1 MRLFRGRWI
10 FLLAGGLAL
19 VGLLNCGIGFLAL
32 KRLEK
37 KAGAPIRGTF
47 LPYPFL
53 PRFVLKNSSLNWQG
67 RFQVLSGTVH
77 VRYDPFF
84 LLPGWRFRTRISG
97 WNLAVRFSGDLAA
110 SQGISE
116 VKVDWAEADFAFF
129 EKGDPEI
136 FLFDVQSPQIHFHV
150 VKEEGPRTEN

>member
-10 FLLAGGLAL
+10 FPLAGGLAL
-19 VGLLNCGIGFLAL
+19 GGLLNCGISFVAL

-53 PRFVLKNSSLNWQG
+53 PRFTLKNSSLNWQG

-77 VRYDPFF
+77 VRYDPSF
-84 LLPGWRFRTRISG
+84 LLPGWKFRTRISG
-97 WNLAVRFSGDLAA
+97 RDLGVRFSGDLAV

-116 VKVDWAEADFAFF
+116 VKVDRAEADFAFF
-129 EKGDPEI
+129 EKGEPEI
-136 FLFDVQSPQIHFHV
+136 FLFDVQSPQLRFHL
-150 VKEEGPRTEN
+150 VKEEG